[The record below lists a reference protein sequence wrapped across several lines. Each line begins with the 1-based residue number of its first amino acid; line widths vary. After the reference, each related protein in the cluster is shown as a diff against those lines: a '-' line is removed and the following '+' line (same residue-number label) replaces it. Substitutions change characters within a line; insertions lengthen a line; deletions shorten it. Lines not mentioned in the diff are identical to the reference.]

1 VHGISGSVVGTSDSQ
16 TLSNKT
22 LASPIVTGGLT
33 APGANFSG
41 AVTTGALTAASET
54 VTGASAAAS
63 YTASGSGAVTGV
75 LVPKTYTNEAAATAA
90 LPSPASG
97 TIVWLST
104 PTTTGT
110 VAGLFV
116 WTGAA
121 WTPYKRPRIGA
132 RATTNATQ
140 ALTANVAASM
150 NNGGTAAW
158 TATEDSGGFVS
169 GAGGTTTPIIIP
181 TGLGGL
187 YTIGTKYTQSLSST
201 ARVLV
206 LILVNGTEAGRL
218 GNYSESNVGGC
229 IATPLNAGD
238 TLNFQ
243 AFSATACNVNV
254 GTQVYAYRISD

>member
-1 VHGISGSVVGTSDSQ
+1 VPTTAGAAAGPFYWNGSV
-16 TLSNKT
+16 
-22 LASPIVTGGLT
+22 
-33 APGANFSG
+33 
-41 AVTTGALTAASET
+41 
-54 VTGASAAAS
+54 
-63 YTASGSGAVTGV
+63 
-75 LVPKTYTNEAAATAA
+75 
-90 LPSPASG
+90 
-97 TIVWLST
+97 
-104 PTTTGT
+104 
-110 VAGLFV
+110 
-116 WTGAA
+116 

-140 ALTANVAASM
+140 ALTANVAANM

-169 GAGGTTTPIIIP
+169 GTGGTTTPIIIP

-206 LILVNGTEAGRL
+206 LIMVNGTEAGRL
-218 GNYSESNVGGC
+218 SNYSDSFVGGC

-238 TLNFQ
+238 TLAFQ